1 MVSMVSTGKE
11 SFRRVVLIE
20 FPRKGQYSLAFVTG
34 VTEGEVQQLTN
45 EKMLNVYVPTTPNPT
60 SGYLLFVPESEI
72 IPVSMSV
79 EDGMKMIISGGMYT
93 PGGNQKT
100 PRSYRGRFHHRRC
113 CP

>member
-1 MVSMVSTGKE
+1 M
-11 SFRRVVLIE
+11 
-20 FPRKGQYSLAFVTG
+20 
-34 VTEGEVQQLTN
+34 TEGEVQRLTN

-93 PGGNQKT
+93 PSSQEIHKT
-100 PRSYRGRFHHRRC
+100 TERIPAKMAAQASPAFK
-113 CP
+113 PKKEMDP